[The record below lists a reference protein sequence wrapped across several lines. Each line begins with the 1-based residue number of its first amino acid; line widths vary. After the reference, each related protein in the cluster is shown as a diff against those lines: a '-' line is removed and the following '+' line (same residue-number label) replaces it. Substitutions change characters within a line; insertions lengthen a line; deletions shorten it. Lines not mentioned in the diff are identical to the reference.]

1 MINMTFILCF
11 ALTQQIYWTGC
22 IYKYYQSLE
31 ILIPQ
36 GHAQMPFPSF
46 SSFPSFP
53 SMGMH
58 RIWRRPPF
66 MQAMHNHPPSS
77 V

>member
-1 MINMTFILCF
+1 
-11 ALTQQIYWTGC
+11 
-22 IYKYYQSLE
+22 
-31 ILIPQ
+31 
-36 GHAQMPFPSF
+36 MPFPSF